1 MSVWGYFLVMDFFPQ
16 SWFDE
21 DSEEKTFL
29 RTQHFTHCDPCAVL
43 GLLCCPLVV
52 LLVLSVAE
60 VNLSGRSDFT
70 RGGAI
75 GLLSLSVRS
84 SFSVSVL
91 FFTEGITWTVVM
103 ESGFPWDRYCR
114 GPSYPWSSRL
124 PELVGRPLD
133 RALPDFRSFNSIFL
147 FCICL
152 FCLCFSSISFLCWS
166 SLCCLMLADGMF
178 SIFKAAIVIFSIL

>member
-1 MSVWGYFLVMDFFPQ
+1 MSVWGYFLVMDFLSQ

-43 GLLCCPLVV
+43 GLFCCPLVV

-91 FFTEGITWTVVM
+91 FFTEGITCSVICYFLAKIWTSTTWTVVM

-147 FCICL
+147 F
-152 FCLCFSSISFLCWS
+152 
-166 SLCCLMLADGMF
+166 
-178 SIFKAAIVIFSIL
+178 